1 MSTDGHIIYAN
12 ASSVK
17 KDDYLVIKEFP
28 CKITDVTVSKTG
40 KHGGCKCHFVGVDIF
55 TDNKYVALHGSKESV
70 KVPVITKN
78 DYELC
83 DITKEEHN
91 NGDVTFSCSLMDVN
105 GIIRDDMSLPSGE
118 LANNILEAIKKGIV
132 NVTVLAAL
140 GNEQIISYR
149 IEK

>member
-1 MSTDGHIIYAN
+1 MSVTGDIIYTN
-12 ASSVK
+12 ALSVK

-55 TDNKYVALHGSKESV
+55 TDKKYVALHGSGETV

-78 DYELC
+78 EYELC
-83 DITKEEHN
+83 DFTKEDHD
-91 NGDVTFSCSLMDVN
+91 NGDITFACSLMDIS
-105 GIIRDDMSLPSGE
+105 GIIRDDMIVPSGE
-118 LANNILEAIKKGIV
+118 LANNIIEAMKKGIV

-140 GNEQIISYR
+140 GKEQIISYR